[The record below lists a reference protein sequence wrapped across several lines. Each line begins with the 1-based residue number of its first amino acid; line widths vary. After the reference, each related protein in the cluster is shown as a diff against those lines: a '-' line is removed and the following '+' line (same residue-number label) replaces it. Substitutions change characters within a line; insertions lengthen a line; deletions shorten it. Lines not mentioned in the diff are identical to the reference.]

1 MAWSERLGTV
11 RKDEKMS
18 QLHMMVTI
26 TNRNLAK
33 KFVHFYKEK
42 GLDISA
48 VTVGMGTAASEI
60 LDYFGLEGNEK
71 SVLFHIVTNEKWR
84 EVKHDLQKK
93 MQIDLPGMG
102 IAFLVP
108 LSSIGGKKALN
119 YLTSG
124 QEFVKEEEST
134 LKETKYEL
142 FVTIA
147 NQGYTELVMDA
158 AREVHAAGGTVIHA
172 KGTGVEKAE
181 KFLGVTLVA
190 EKEMVFI
197 VVKKEQKNEIMKAI
211 MDKAGL
217 ESKAKSIVFSLPVS
231 ATAGMRLMEES
242 AEEEE
247 LE

>member
-11 RKDEKMS
+11 RKDEKVS

-142 FVTIA
+142 LVTIA

-242 AEEEE
+242 AEEE